1 MDTRKAGKLWSF
13 PLNSKTCK
21 YYAISHFINPEK
33 TWNAYFKAMKSV
45 ECIVSCIEAEKFDDR
60 NLRKIVSI
68 GNEISQSFSKEAT
81 TRMVIALVNK
91 RFHSDAKTLL
101 EWLGLYWKQAIP
113 EANLENTPWSI
124 ELADRLQ
131 EFRSQN
137 KG

>member
-1 MDTRKAGKLWSF
+1 MWSL

-45 ECIVSCIEAEKFDDR
+45 DWIVSCIEAEKFDDK
-60 NLRKIVSI
+60 NLRKIVSV
-68 GNEISQSFSKEAT
+68 GNEIAQSFSKEAT
-81 TRMVIALVNK
+81 TRMIVALVNK
-91 RFHSDAKTLL
+91 RFYSDAKTLL
-101 EWLGLYWKQAIP
+101 EWLGLYWKHSIP
-113 EANLENTPWSI
+113 EADLQDVPWSI

-131 EFRSQN
+131 DFRGRN